1 VDVDLVTVGV
11 SVTDRKS
18 RAIQGLGAKDF
29 EIYEDEKLQK
39 SSFFSAEEQP
49 ISLALWLDKNHRME
63 ESGKLEEARRA
74 LLALVEASHADTEI
88 SDLTYDHKA
97 ISLYSSSGSRCAAI
111 GLGPR
116 LPSNSVLAC
125 S

>member
-1 VDVDLVTVGV
+1 MDVDLVTVGV

-49 ISLALWLDKNHRME
+49 ISLPLWLDKNHRME
-63 ESGKLEEARRA
+63 KSGKLGEAKRA
-74 LLALVEASHADTEI
+74 LLALLEASHADT
-88 SDLTYDHKA
+88 K
-97 ISLYSSSGSRCAAI
+97 G
-111 GLGPR
+111 GPVSA
-116 LPSNSVLAC
+116 LKY
-125 S
+125 